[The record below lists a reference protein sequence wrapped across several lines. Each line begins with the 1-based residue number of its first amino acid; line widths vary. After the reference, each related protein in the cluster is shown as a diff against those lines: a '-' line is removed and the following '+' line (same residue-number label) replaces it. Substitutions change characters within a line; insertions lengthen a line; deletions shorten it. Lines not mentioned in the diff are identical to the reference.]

1 MVDYRHLEDPQS
13 PPPSYHARWDE
24 LPAEDVKNE
33 DSKEPEANVWVQRF
47 QLVRQ
52 RTMPMVEKV
61 HPYLKK
67 DFLPTVKKMRLSKK
81 QCCAF
86 FLLAVFA
93 VLPCVLMFS
102 LDTGSDPSSPSGPF
116 GAKTLLCGQLIYGYD
131 DYKNNSTVKGIQGL
145 FIVDAAYGNMSFSLV
160 KFIDILWDLF
170 VGRGVQFL
178 AWYVSYVVFTDALL
192 RVIERHPAPFRT
204 FTHLTL
210 EGASLS
216 SMGALVRDMKRY
228 PSRRT
233 KWLFVYII
241 LSTGYVLSLPTILG
255 AMTGYVS
262 TSKAFV
268 TMQDDDSSQM
278 VPLADFTYGFQ
289 VFDAYKLGQPNG
301 SCMAQS
307 IFNTYDNLVNAQ
319 LADCDCKLPNG
330 TIVPA
335 ETNYYG
341 YDTGNGY
348 SYGTQCTFNYTN
360 NTQEFTYPHYD
371 RSYYYDPT
379 YGYNNNGQNYSCNY
393 LYNITLN
400 GHNYKFDHLDLAS
413 ATCYNGTAYDDEY
426 LSKNAQC
433 MPDTTVNTYQWGFST
448 MLSAVFVIVQLIWAS
463 SMYAV
468 WQDAQWNSA
477 LVRAGY
483 KMTQLRAVFSLSEA
497 AQQRTGM
504 ENEEL
509 MRMESKRLEENLYGR
524 KTLVDYGMW
533 ERKKL
538 PFMREDEA
546 SSSRS

>member
-1 MVDYRHLEDPQS
+1 MEDYRHLEDPQS

-24 LPAEDVKNE
+24 LPVEDVKNE
-33 DSKEPEANVWVQRF
+33 DIKEAEANIWVQRF
-47 QLVRQ
+47 NLARQ

-61 HPYLKK
+61 PPYLKK
-67 DFLPTVKKMRLSKK
+67 DVLPIFKRMRLSKG

-102 LDTGSDPSSPSGPF
+102 LDKNDPSSPGGPF
-116 GAKTLLCGQLIYGYD
+116 GDKTLLCGQAYYGYEN
-131 DYKNNSTVKGIQGL
+131 NNSTVRGIQGL
-145 FIVDAAYGNMSFSLV
+145 FIVDSAYGNMSFSLV

-170 VGRGVQFL
+170 VGRGVQLL
-178 AWYVSYVVFTDALL
+178 AWYVSYLVFTDALL

-210 EGASLS
+210 QGASLS
-216 SMGALVRDMKRY
+216 SIGALIRDMKRY

-241 LSTGYVLSLPTILG
+241 LSASYVLSLPTILG

-268 TMQDDDSSQM
+268 TMHDDHASQM
-278 VPLADFTYGFQ
+278 VPLEDFTYGYQ
-289 VFDAYKLGQPNG
+289 VIDGYKLSQPNG
-301 SCMAQS
+301 SCMAYDL
-307 IFNTYDNLVNAQ
+307 FNNYEDMVGEQ
-319 LADCDCKLPNG
+319 IQQCDCKLPNG
-330 TIVPA
+330 TIGPA
-335 ETNYYG
+335 ESFYYG
-341 YDTGNGY
+341 YDQYNGY
-348 SYGTQCTFNYTN
+348 TYNTECTFNYTN
-360 NTQEFTYPHYD
+360 NTEEFTYPHY
-371 RSYYYDPT
+371 SEYYNSQ
-379 YGYNNNGQNYSCNY
+379 YGHSGTNYSCNY
-393 LYNITLN
+393 LYNITID
-400 GHNYKFDHLDLAS
+400 HHVYKFDHLNLTS
-413 ATCYNGTAYDDEY
+413 STCYNGTAYTDEY
-426 LSKNAQC
+426 VSLNSQC

-448 MLSAVFVIVQLIWAS
+448 MLSAVFVIIQLVWAL

-468 WQDAQWNSA
+468 WQDAQWNSV
-477 LVRAGY
+477 LVRSGY
-483 KMTQLRAVFSLSEA
+483 KMTQLRAAFSLSEA

-509 MRMESKRLEENLYGR
+509 MRMETRRLEDDLYGR